1 MEKSISLFDQ
11 IREAFGVEEVE
22 AKQYSPLTLAY
33 IGDGIYEIIIRT
45 ILVGQANA
53 PVNVLNKKAS
63 SLVKAQTQANLVHAI
78 EEDLTEEEL
87 AVYKRGRNAKSYT
100 SAKNASIR
108 DYRTATGFEALMG
121 YLYMDNQMDRA
132 LELVKLCLA
141 KIEEKK

>member
-63 SLVKAQTQANLVHAI
+63 SLVKAQTQANLIHAI
-78 EEDLTEEEL
+78 EEDLTGEEL
-87 AVYKRGRNAKSYT
+87 ADRKS
-100 SAKNASIR
+100 
-108 DYRTATGFEALMG
+108 
-121 YLYMDNQMDRA
+121 
-132 LELVKLCLA
+132 VV
-141 KIEEKK
+141 